1 MTVGMQFKKQLASL
15 LVKVSATHPH
25 YVRCLKPNDTNEPK
39 RFSRARVTEQL
50 RYGGVLEAVRV
61 ARAGFPVRLPH
72 ADFFARYVAALSR
85 AAATSA
91 SSSMRGAPRALRALA
106 PDDARRWCKTL
117 VMALLED
124 DHPDDERAQRRGSK
138 AAAAAANGGAGED
151 GVLGSG
157 GAKEQQKQQ
166 LAFDLMEAQL
176 GLSKAQSTIPHT
188 LNIGSPRVL

>member
-72 ADFFARYVAALSR
+72 ADFFARYVAALSTILPSYPADSAKFPCR
-85 AAATSA
+85 TTAT
-91 SSSMRGAPRALRALA
+91 
-106 PDDARRWCKTL
+106 
-117 VMALLED
+117 VE
-124 DHPDDERAQRRGSK
+124 
-138 AAAAAANGGAGED
+138 
-151 GVLGSG
+151 
-157 GAKEQQKQQ
+157 
-166 LAFDLMEAQL
+166 
-176 GLSKAQSTIPHT
+176 
-188 LNIGSPRVL
+188 